1 MTPAKIPK
9 PATDSST
16 SKARGEWSLTQEAF
30 YKLLAAFSQDP
41 DDAAKQYEALRIK
54 LIRYFE
60 FRGVPLGDACTDE
73 AFNRVARRIEEGK
86 QIDNVVN
93 YAYRVAYFVFLESL
107 TEPEIIDIDQEGIPP
122 PAVEPQFEDT
132 EHEPRQRCF
141 DSCLEELP
149 VGNRN
154 IILVYYE
161 GERRTKIERRKKL
174 AEQLKISLDAL
185 RIRAHRI
192 RKGLE
197 ECITSCLQQSE
208 SIRNI
213 TR

>member
-1 MTPAKIPK
+1 MTPAKPQK
-9 PATDSST
+9 PATDSPT
-16 SKARGEWSLTQEAF
+16 SKARGEWSLTREALD
-30 YKLLAAFSQDP
+30 KLLAAFSP
-41 DDAAKQYEALRIK
+41 DTNEAAKQYEALRSK

-60 FRGVPLGDACTDE
+60 WREVPLADDKTDE
-73 AFNRVARRIEEGK
+73 TFNRVARRIDEGK
-86 QIDNVVN
+86 QIDNVVG

-107 TEPEIIDIDQEGIPP
+107 TEPELIDIDQEGVAPP
-122 PAVEPQFEDT
+122 TVEPQFEDT
-132 EHEPRQRCF
+132 EQEPRQRCF

-149 VGNRN
+149 VKNRN

-208 SIRNI
+208 SMRNI